1 MPGCRQMLI
10 YKERNP
16 IWGSKGNTVS
26 PVLVRCQAGDRCWF
40 TKERNPI
47 WGSKQIQTPLSPVLV
62 QLKQTAC
69 CFWAST
75 AILWWVKVKID
86 LAVKTRC
93 IQEGYECRTLAVGEQ
108 KVRKFC
114 VYFSNITPQ
123 GVATLVSHSE
133 TNPKNNWMRGEQA
146 CLGIQINI
154 LEAFHLRGLCLMF
167 GFCALLF
174 TRPGRCVPSSK
185 VGYKSQV

>member
-26 PVLVRCQAGDRCWF
+26 PVLVRCLAADRCWF

-146 CLGIQINI
+146 CLVWDGNNLTVSLTI
-154 LEAFHLRGLCLMF
+154 LIFCLTF
-167 GFCALLF
+167 
-174 TRPGRCVPSSK
+174 VN
-185 VGYKSQV
+185 

>member
-26 PVLVRCQAGDRCWF
+26 PVLVRCLAADRCWF

-123 GVATLVSHSE
+123 RVATLVSHSE
-133 TNPKNNWMRGEQA
+133 TNPKNKWMRGEQA
-146 CLGIQINI
+146 CLELGCI
-154 LEAFHLRGLCLMF
+154 FS
-167 GFCALLF
+167 
-174 TRPGRCVPSSK
+174 TK
-185 VGYKSQV
+185 VSRSVQMKMSPKMGSKSQKVPIGIENRSREA